1 MKKVLLATTA
11 LTFSAGF
18 AAADGHTGVT
28 ISGSAEI
35 GIADDDS
42 ASSVQFVQDIDVT
55 FSFIGET
62 DNGLSFG
69 AAIDLDESDN
79 QSIDAGADGIVGTAD
94 DSLSSNPAFGNDLD
108 DGGIS
113 VFISGDFGTVTLG
126 DTDGAFDFA
135 LAEAAGGGSLQDDH
149 TAHEGYN
156 GNSGLDGSGDG
167 QVLRWNRNFGDFAVA
182 LSYEQDATGDGAET
196 DSATGETIGVG
207 VRGTFGD
214 FTVGVGYQDNDIDD
228 IIGISVS
235 YAFGDF
241 NFVAN
246 YADQDT
252 LGSRYGL
259 SATYGS
265 GPLTLNANYGDQ
277 ENDVTGIDVEGFGL
291 AANYDLG
298 GGAEVQFGY
307 GDSDVADTS
316 TWSLGI
322 SMSF

>member
-28 ISGSAEI
+28 ISGSAEM
-35 GIADDDS
+35 GIADRDIDGR
-42 ASSVQFVQDIDVT
+42 SVEFIQDIDVT
-55 FSFIGET
+55 FSFVGET

-69 AAIDLDESDN
+69 AAIDIDEVQGLETDPDG
-79 QSIDAGADGIVGTAD
+79 DAVDAAT
-94 DSLSSNPAFGNDLD
+94 NNDFD

-113 VFISGDFGTVTLG
+113 VFISGDFGTLTLG

-135 LAEAAGGGSLQDDH
+135 IAEAIGGGSLQADH
-149 TAHEGYN
+149 EHEGYN
-156 GNSGLDGSGDG
+156 GNSGLDGASDG
-167 QVLRWNRNFGDFAVA
+167 QILRWNRNFGDFAVA
-182 LSYEQDATGDGAET
+182 LSYEQDATANGAEGDT
-196 DSATGETIGVG
+196 AAGETIGVG

-214 FTVGVGYQDNDIDD
+214 FIVGVGYQDNDIDD
-228 IIGISVS
+228 IYGISVS

-241 NFVAN
+241 NFIAN
-246 YADQDT
+246 YSDRDT
-252 LGSRYGL
+252 TGNSYGL

-265 GPLTLNANYGDQ
+265 GPLTLSVNYGEIDQ
-277 ENDVTGIDVEGFGL
+277 DQNAAVDDLSGFGL

-307 GDSDVADTS
+307 GDNDEADTS
-316 TWSLGI
+316 TWSLGV

>member
-11 LTFSAGF
+11 LTLSAGF

-28 ISGSAEI
+28 ISGSAEM
-35 GIADDDS
+35 GIADFDD
-42 ASSVQFVQDIDVT
+42 ASSVQFIQDIDVT

-69 AAIDLDESDN
+69 TAIDIDEVPGN
-79 QSIDAGADGIVGTAD
+79 SIGEDR
-94 DSLSSNPAFGNDLD
+94 D
-108 DGGIS
+108 DGGIA
-113 VFISGDFGTVTLG
+113 VFISGDFGTLTLG

-135 LAEAAGGGSLQDDH
+135 LAEAIGGGSLQDNLE
-149 TAHEGYN
+149 HEGYD

-182 LSYEQDATGDGAET
+182 VSYEQDATATSGAET
-196 DSATGETIGVG
+196 DSLVGETIGLG

-228 IIGISVS
+228 IIGVSVS

-252 LGSRYGL
+252 LGDRFGL
-259 SATYGS
+259 AAIYGS
-265 GPLTLNANYGDQ
+265 GPLTVAVNYGD
-277 ENDVTGIDVEGFGL
+277 EEAGGLDLEGFGL
-291 AANYDLG
+291 AVNYDLG

-307 GDSDVADTS
+307 GDSDVADVS
-316 TWSLGI
+316 TWSLGL

>member
-11 LTFSAGF
+11 LTFSSGF
-18 AAADGHTGVT
+18 ALAQDSGIS
-28 ISGSAEI
+28 ISGSAEM
-35 GIADDDS
+35 GIADRDIDGR
-42 ASSVQFVQDIDVT
+42 SVEFIQDIDVT

-69 AAIDLDESDN
+69 AAIDIDEVSND
-79 QSIDAGADGIVGTAD
+79 DTDGDGIAEAED
-94 DSLSSNPAFGNDLD
+94 DATGNDFD
-108 DGGIS
+108 DGGVS
-113 VFISGDFGTVTLG
+113 VFISGDFGTLTLG

-135 LAEAAGGGSLQDDH
+135 VAEATGGGSLQDDH

-156 GNSGLDGSGDG
+156 GNGGLSGDTDG

-182 LSYEQDATGDGAET
+182 VSYAQDATANGAEADT
-196 DSATGETIGVG
+196 GTGEAIGVG
-207 VRGTFGD
+207 VRGTFGV
-214 FTVGVGYQDNDIDD
+214 FTVGVGYEDNDVDD
-228 IIGISVS
+228 IIGVSVG
-235 YAFGDF
+235 YGFGDF
-241 NFVAN
+241 NFIAN

-259 SATYGS
+259 AVVYGS
-265 GPLTLNANYGDQ
+265 GPLTLAANYGDQ
-277 ENDVTGIDVEGFGL
+277 DNDVTGVDVEGFGL

>member
-11 LTFSAGF
+11 LTFSSGF
-18 AAADGHTGVT
+18 ALAQDSGIS
-28 ISGSAEI
+28 ISGSAEM

-42 ASSVQFVQDIDVT
+42 ASSVQFIQDIDVT

-69 AAIDLDESDN
+69 AAIDIDEVA
-79 QSIDAGADGIVGTAD
+79 IDDVD
-94 DSLSSNPAFGNDLD
+94 DVDDATGNDFD
-108 DGGIS
+108 DGGVS
-113 VFISGDFGTVTLG
+113 VFISGDFGTLTLG

-135 LAEAAGGGSLQDDH
+135 VAEATGGGSLQDDH
-149 TAHEGYN
+149 TAHGGYDGN
-156 GNSGLDGSGDG
+156 GALSGETDG

-182 LSYEQDATGDGAET
+182 LSYVQDTSGGTGAEG
-196 DSATGETIGVG
+196 DSLNGETVGVG

-214 FTVGVGYQDNDIDD
+214 FTVGVGYEDNDLDD
-228 IIGISVS
+228 IIGASVS
-235 YAFGDF
+235 YGFGDF
-241 NFVAN
+241 NFIAN

-259 SATYGS
+259 AAIYGS
-265 GPLTLNANYGDQ
+265 GPLTVAVNYGDR
-277 ENDVTGIDVEGFGL
+277 EDDNTGFDSSGFGL
-291 AANYDLG
+291 AVNYDLG

-307 GDSDVADTS
+307 GTESLDDPAETEQD